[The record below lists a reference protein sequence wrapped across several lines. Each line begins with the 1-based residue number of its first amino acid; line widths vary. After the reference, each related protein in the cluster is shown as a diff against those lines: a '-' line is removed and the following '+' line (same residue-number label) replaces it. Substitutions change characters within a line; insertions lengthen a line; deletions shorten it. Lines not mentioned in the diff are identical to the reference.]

1 MSAQL
6 VQKHYDFN
14 EKNISEGKYS
24 AWELIEPFWYMVSIY
39 DSLDVYHREAEPLSD
54 AQRKLLALFW
64 YDAEVCNGGHSQFFF
79 NSTGIVWKDAIEGM
93 RLVGAAE
100 YAENFQKAI
109 DVFGGSVPFDRS
121 ERIAALETFSKDENF
136 DDFHQMDMFYYG
148 DANDICKRMDDYV
161 KLHPAE
167 FAVNGEYPAMQ
178 V

>member
-1 MSAQL
+1 MSAKL

-14 EKNISEGKYS
+14 EKDISEGKYS

-39 DSLDVYHREAEPLSD
+39 DSLEVYHREAEPLSD

-79 NSTGIVWKDAIEGM
+79 NSTGIVWKDAI
-93 RLVGAAE
+93 
-100 YAENFQKAI
+100 
-109 DVFGGSVPFDRS
+109 D
-121 ERIAALETFSKDENF
+121 
-136 DDFHQMDMFYYG
+136 
-148 DANDICKRMDDYV
+148 DICKRMDDYV